1 MFRVASPK
9 TLDVPS
15 PNLQSE
21 GREMIQD
28 AFFISVFLLVV
39 GIILAVIAWGSWGGR
54 VVIFIFICRLM
65 VAISIAA
72 LVLLLSTL

>member
-39 GIILAVIAWGSWGGR
+39 GIILAVIAWGSWGGE
-54 VVIFIFICRLM
+54 L
-65 VAISIAA
+65 
-72 LVLLLSTL
+72 